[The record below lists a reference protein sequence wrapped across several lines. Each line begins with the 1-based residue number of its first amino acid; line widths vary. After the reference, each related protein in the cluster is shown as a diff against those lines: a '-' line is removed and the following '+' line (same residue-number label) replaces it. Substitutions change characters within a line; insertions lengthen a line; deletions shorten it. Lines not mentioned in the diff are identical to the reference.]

1 MNLENSLKFHFCK
14 SSQLNDSPRSTSSE
28 TLTGTD
34 VMAGM
39 GMVQQRA
46 KMGFSAFMGKMGVS
60 SNDREKA
67 IELLTAYALEHCDKV
82 AALRKL
88 DSDIK
93 PKVMQVLATFAFA
106 DYSRSASSTRTCDC
120 CSGNGFIEVEVFAMK
135 TSTPKHAREIIKM
148 SKECGVKIIPS
159 QYELRREIRAT
170 ERVICNMCSGKGVVS
185 SHCKDCK
192 GRGTAINQVET
203 KKQGVPVISYCKRCG
218 GVGYHRLPST
228 ECYEAISHLT
238 DAITL
243 DTWKKS
249 VKRFYDELITKFDIE
264 EAWAD
269 SQLKKVTG

>member
-1 MNLENSLKFHFCK
+1 MNLESAIKFHFPK
-14 SSQLNDSPRSTSSE
+14 STQINDTPRCTSSDQ
-28 TLTGTD
+28 LTGTD
-34 VMAGM
+34 VMAAQ

-46 KMGFSAFMGKMGVS
+46 AMGFAAFMGKMGVS
-60 SNDREKA
+60 NNDREKA
-67 IELLTAYALEHCDKV
+67 IELLTAYALERCDKV

-93 PKVMQVLATFAFA
+93 PAVMQVLATFAFA
-106 DYSRSASSTRTCDC
+106 DYSRSAASSRTCDC
-120 CSGNGFIEVEVFAMK
+120 CSGHGFIAATVATMK
-135 TSTPKHAREIIKM
+135 YIGQPFLQEKREA
-148 SKECGVKIIPS
+148 VK
-159 QYELRREIRAT
+159 
-170 ERVICNMCSGKGVVS
+170 VICRQCAGKGVVS
-185 SHCKDCK
+185 NHCNDCK
-192 GRGTAINQVET
+192 GRGTAINQEET
-203 KKQGVPVISYCKRCG
+203 QKQRLPVISDCKRCG

-228 ECYEAISHLT
+228 ECYEAISQLT

>member
-1 MNLENSLKFHFCK
+1 MNLENALKFHFAK
-14 SSQLNDSPRSTSSE
+14 TSQLNDTSRSTSSE

-67 IELLTAYALEHCDKV
+67 IELLTLYALSRCDKV

-93 PKVMQVLATFAFA
+93 PQVMQVLARFAFA
-106 DYSRSASSTRTCDC
+106 DYSRSAGTTRKCDC
-120 CSGNGFIEVEVFAMK
+120 CNGSGFIESEVATMK
-135 TSTPKHAREIIKM
+135 YIGQPYLQE
-148 SKECGVKIIPS
+148 
-159 QYELRREIRAT
+159 RREKVKVLCTKCGGNGELSCA
-170 ERVICNMCSGKGVVS
+170 CP
-185 SHCKDCK
+185 DCK
-192 GRGTAINQVET
+192 GRGRAINQKLTAE
-203 KKQGVPVISYCKRCG
+203 QGVPVIGDCKRCG
-218 GVGYHRLPST
+218 GVGYARLPST
-228 ECYEAISHLT
+228 AAYEAISLIT

-249 VKRFYDELITKFDIE
+249 VKRFYDELIVKFDIE

-269 SQLKKVTG
+269 SQLRAVTK